1 MRINHKVLSIPPH
14 ISTSWKNISSLQSEQ
29 KEHLCSLSIH
39 LLDGTCIVIPDLD
52 PTIIQAIFHAHAR
65 YLELE
70 NKVTDSIPKYQPPQE
85 SASSFNLKLFEAENI
100 NTMLQH
106 NEQFKDSPD
115 LPPYILSKIEQ
126 LSEELGLTNSQTL
139 PAPEPHC
146 NCPHCQIAKV
156 LEKNKEKPTS
166 SRIEEV
172 EEEEISDKDLSFT
185 SWIISPIEKNLYQ
198 VTHPDYL
205 DEGYQVFLGS
215 PIGCTCGSNHCEHI
229 QAVLRS

>member
-29 KEHLCSLSIH
+29 TQDTCSLSIH
-39 LLDGTCIVIPDLD
+39 LLDGTCIVIPHLD

-70 NKVTDSIPKYQPPQE
+70 NKASDLIPRYQPPLE
-85 SASSFNLKLFEAENI
+85 PTPPFNLKLFEVGNL
-100 NTMLQH
+100 NMMLQH
-106 NEQFKDSPD
+106 NEQFKDSPN

-126 LSEELGLTNSQTL
+126 LTEELGLTNSQTL
-139 PAPEPHC
+139 PSPEPHC
-146 NCPHCQIAKV
+146 NCPHCQIAKA
-156 LEKNKEKPTS
+156 LENHKEKLPPS
-166 SRIEEV
+166 QPEEP
-172 EEEEISDKDLSFT
+172 EDEEISDKDLSFT

-198 VTHPDYL
+198 VTHPDFP
-205 DEGYQVFLGS
+205 EEEYQVFLGS